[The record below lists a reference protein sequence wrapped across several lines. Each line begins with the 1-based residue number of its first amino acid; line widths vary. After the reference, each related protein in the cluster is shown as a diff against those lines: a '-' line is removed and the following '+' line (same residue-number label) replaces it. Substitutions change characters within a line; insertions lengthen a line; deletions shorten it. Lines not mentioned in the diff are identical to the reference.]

1 MVIFYAEETRYLN
14 KKKDFGITWDKL
26 PAFTIVTFS
35 QRLYYPLDARVN
47 LGDARQAERYM
58 QDHMENF
65 FMGRLEVSDQK

>member
-14 KKKDFGITWDKL
+14 QRKEFGITSEKL

-35 QRLYYPLDARVN
+35 QRLHYPLDARVN
-47 LGDARQAERYM
+47 LGDARQAEKYM
-58 QDHMENF
+58 HDHMENF